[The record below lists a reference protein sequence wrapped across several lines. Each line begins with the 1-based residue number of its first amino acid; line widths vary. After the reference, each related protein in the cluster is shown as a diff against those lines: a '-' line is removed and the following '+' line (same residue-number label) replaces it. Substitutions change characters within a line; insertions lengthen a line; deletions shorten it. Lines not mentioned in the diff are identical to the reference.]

1 MEEKYQPQVLETRWQ
16 KHWEDKKTFAVGE
29 DPTKNKYY
37 LLEMFP
43 YPSGRIH
50 MGHVRN
56 YTIGDVIARTK
67 RMKGFHVLHPMG
79 WDAFGMPAENAA
91 IQNQSHPAQWT
102 HDNINAM
109 RAQLKRLGFS
119 YDWSREVNTSDPAYT
134 KWEQLFFLQMW
145 EKGLVYRKESLLN
158 WCESCRTV
166 LANEQVQDGH
176 CWRCERAVVNK
187 PMEQWFFKI
196 TQYADELLASL
207 EILKE
212 GWPER
217 VLTMQKE
224 WIGRSQGAT
233 IEFPIE
239 GNHQVA
245 TDQKIAVFTTRPDTL
260 FGATF
265 MSLAPENPLVEK
277 LIKNS
282 PNIEAVREFVV
293 KAKGIQKQ
301 GGADYEKEGI
311 FTGAYCL
318 NPVVGRRMPI
328 YVTNFVVMEYGTG
341 AVMAV
346 PAHDQRDFDFARK
359 YKLPIIL
366 VIAPV
371 GKVVDPGTMQ
381 TAFEGE
387 GVLVNS
393 GQFNGMKSPIARL
406 AVIDYLERK
415 KLGRKKIQYKLR
427 DWGISRQRYWG
438 TPIPAIY
445 CSTCGVGPVR
455 EEDLPILLPPDVQ
468 LTGREGSPLT
478 RHEAFL
484 KTTCPKC
491 GAEARRETDT
501 MDTFVESSWYFLRYA
516 DPQNTEEPFR
526 KEKVNYWCPVNQY
539 IGGIE
544 HAVLHLLYSRFF
556 TRVLR
561 DLGYVMLS
569 EPFERLLT
577 QGMVI
582 KDGAKMSKSR
592 GNVVDP
598 NYLIDQYGA
607 DTARL
612 FVLFASPPERDLEWS
627 DQGVEGGFRF
637 LNRVWRLVYETTNNR
652 WPGNE
657 EHEELPYH
665 LHKTIKKV
673 SDDIEKDLHFN
684 TAIAAIME
692 LVNFLAKI
700 APQSGLSSS
709 FKGALKTLVILL
721 SPMVPHIAEEM
732 GEALGIE
739 GGVSEQPW
747 PTCNE
752 SILEK
757 RAITVVGQVNG
768 KVRAQLSVAPDSP
781 EDQVKNAARS
791 HDKILPCL
799 EGKNVAKTIY
809 VPGRLVNFV
818 VT

>member
-1 MEEKYQPQVLETRWQ
+1 MDEKYQPQSIETRWQ
-16 KHWEDKKTFAVGE
+16 KQWEKNKTFAAGE
-29 DPTKNKYY
+29 NPQKQKYY

-56 YTIGDVIARTK
+56 YTIGDVIARYK

-91 IQNQSHPAQWT
+91 IQNRTHPAKWT
-102 HDNINAM
+102 RDNINTM
-109 RAQLKRLGFS
+109 RDQLKRLGFS
-119 YDWSREVNTSDPAYT
+119 YDWSREVNTSDPAYYR
-134 KWEQLFFLQMW
+134 WEQLFFLQMW
-145 EKGLVYRKESLLN
+145 ERGLVFRKESLVN
-158 WCESCRTV
+158 WCETCQTV
-166 LANEQVQDGH
+166 LANEQVLDGH
-176 CWRCERAVVNK
+176 CWRCEMVVAQK
-187 PMEQWFFKI
+187 PLEQWFFKI
-196 TQYADELLASL
+196 TNYADELLSSL

-217 VLTMQKE
+217 VLTMQRE

-233 IEFPIE
+233 IDFPIE
-239 GNHQVA
+239 A
-245 TDQKIAVFTTRPDTL
+245 TDQKITVFTTRPDTL

-277 LIKNS
+277 LIENS
-282 PNIEAVREFVV
+282 PNTAEVRAFVA

-318 NPVVGRRMPI
+318 NPVVKRQMPI

-346 PAHDQRDFDFARK
+346 PAHDQRDFDFAHK
-359 YKLPIIL
+359 YKLPVIL
-366 VIAPV
+366 VITPA
-371 GKVVDPGTMQ
+371 GKVVDPKSMEA
-381 TAFEGE
+381 AFEEE

-393 GQFNGMKSPIARL
+393 GQFSGMKSAIAKL
-406 AVIDYLERK
+406 AIVDYLERK
-415 KLGRKKIQYKLR
+415 KIGRRKVQYKLR

-438 TPIPAIY
+438 TPIPAVY
-445 CSTCGVGPVR
+445 CPTCGVVPAH
-455 EEDLPILLPPDVQ
+455 EEDLPIVLPPDVQ
-468 LTGREGSPLT
+468 LTGREGSPLA
-478 RHEAFL
+478 RHESFL
-484 KTTCPKC
+484 KTACPKC
-491 GAEARRETDT
+491 GGEARRETDT
-501 MDTFVESSWYFLRYA
+501 MDTFVESSWYFFRYV
-516 DPQNTEEPFR
+516 DPQNTAEPFN
-526 KEKVNYWCPVNQY
+526 KEKVATWCPVDQY

-556 TRVLR
+556 TQVLR
-561 DLGYVMLS
+561 DLGYLNLS

-582 KDGAKMSKSR
+582 KEGAKMSKSR

-627 DQGVEGGFRF
+627 DQGVEGCFRF
-637 LNRVWRLVYETTNNR
+637 LNRVWRLVYDTVNNR
-652 WPGNE
+652 WPGNGDDP
-657 EHEELPYH
+657 ELAFQIN
-665 LHKTIKKV
+665 KTIKKV
-673 SDDIEKDLHFN
+673 TDDIEKDFHFN

-692 LVNFLAKI
+692 LVNYLAKI
-700 APQSGLSSS
+700 APQSGLSAS
-709 FKGALKTLVILL
+709 FKQALKTMIVLI

-732 GEALGIE
+732 GEVLGIE

-747 PTCNE
+747 PSYDETV
-752 SILEK
+752 LEK
-757 RAITVVGQVNG
+757 RAITVVVQVNG

-781 EDQVKNAARS
+781 EDEIKTAARA
-791 HDKILPCL
+791 HEKIIPYL
-799 EGKNVAKTIY
+799 EGKNVAKTVY

-818 VT
+818 VS

>member
-1 MEEKYQPQVLETRWQ
+1 MEEKYQPQVLESRWQ
-16 KHWEDKKTFAVGE
+16 KHWEDEKTFVVGE
-29 DPTKNKYY
+29 DPEKDKYY

-56 YTIGDVIARTK
+56 YTIGDVIARYK
-67 RMKGFHVLHPMG
+67 RMKGLHVLHPMG

-91 IQNQSHPAQWT
+91 IQNKSHPAKWT
-102 HDNINAM
+102 RDNIDTM
-109 RAQLKRLGFS
+109 RDQLKRLGLS
-119 YDWSREVNTSDPAYT
+119 YDWSREVNTSDPAYY

-145 EKGLVYRKESLLN
+145 EKGLVTRKESLVN
-158 WCESCRTV
+158 WCENCRTV

-187 PMEQWFFKI
+187 PLEQWFFKI
-196 TQYADELLASL
+196 TKYADELLASL

-224 WIGRSQGAT
+224 WIGRSQGST

-239 GNHQVA
+239 G
-245 TDQKIAVFTTRPDTL
+245 TDQKITVFTTRPDTL

-265 MSLAPENPLVEK
+265 MSLAPGHPLVEK
-277 LIKNS
+277 LIENL
-282 PNIEAVREFVV
+282 PNKEEVRAFVA
-293 KAKGIQKQ
+293 KAKGVQKE
-301 GGADYEKEGI
+301 GGGDYEKEGI

-318 NPVVGRRMPI
+318 NPVVKRRLPV

-359 YKLPIIL
+359 YKLPVIL
-366 VIAPV
+366 VIAPA
-371 GKVVDPGTMQ
+371 GKVVDPKTMQ
-381 TAFEGE
+381 TAFEDE
-387 GVLVNS
+387 GILVNS
-393 GQFNGMKSPIARL
+393 GQFNGMKSGIAKL
-406 AVIDYLERK
+406 AIIDYLERK
-415 KLGRKKIQYKLR
+415 KLGRKTVQYKLR

-438 TPIPAIY
+438 TPIPAVH
-445 CSTCGVGPVR
+445 CLVCGVVPAR
-455 EEDLPILLPPDVQ
+455 EEDLPIVLPSDVQ
-468 LTGREGSPLT
+468 LTGREGSPLA

-491 GAEARRETDT
+491 GDEGRRETDT

-516 DPQNTEEPFR
+516 DPQNTAEPFS
-526 KEKVNYWCPVNQY
+526 KEKASYWCPVNQY

-582 KDGAKMSKSR
+582 KEGAKMSKSR

-627 DQGVEGGFRF
+627 DQGVEGCFRF
-637 LNRVWRLVYETTNNR
+637 LGRVWHLVYETVNNR

-657 EHEELPYH
+657 ENGELPWH

-673 SDDIEKDLHFN
+673 SDDIEKDFHFN

-700 APQSGLSSS
+700 GPQSGLSSS
-709 FKGALKTLVILL
+709 FKEALKTLVILL

-732 GEALGIE
+732 GQALGLS
-739 GGVSEQPW
+739 GDVSEGEW
-747 PTCNE
+747 PSYDNAV
-752 SILEK
+752 LEK
-757 RAITVVGQVNG
+757 RAITVVVQVNG
-768 KVRAQLSVAPDSP
+768 KVRAQLSVSPESP
-781 EDQVKNAARS
+781 EDEIKNAART
-791 HDKILPCL
+791 HDKVHPYL
-799 EGKNVAKTIY
+799 EGKNLVKTVY

-818 VT
+818 VS